1 MKIRVGDFVRVMVGK
16 DKGKESIVD
25 RVYPKQNKVLLQGLN
40 QYKKH
45 MKKSDQFPQGG
56 VVEVPRPLDVSNVML
71 VTADGKSVSR
81 VGYVVEGEKKIRI
94 EKRSGERIKEKEKAK

>member
-56 VVEVPRPLDVSNVML
+56 VVEVPRPLDISNVML
-71 VTADGKSVSR
+71 IAADGKTVTR
-81 VGYVVEGEKKIRI
+81 VGYIVEGTKKIRV
-94 EKRSGERIKEKEKAK
+94 EKKSGERIKEKEKAK